1 MHLTVVVTLFV
12 SLCYSSPFDF
22 ESYNIQWEVPL
33 PVGSFLDFSLPE
45 ESNLSD
51 LTTVLPVVTLADVD
65 MTSVIPNVV
74 NISDYSVTTIV
85 LPVVTSAD
93 LDLVSVTE
101 NVADIQTDSDIN
113 VTELTTELSANFL
126 EKDISHVT
134 NPPDADIEPKVTSD
148 SAEPN
153 DLLPAQMTFIS
164 KLTFVNNT
172 LDDLVDEATDL
183 ADQAANASSNA
194 DPDNGPHPSDLSA
207 WEMLFNFM
215 DTQGG
220 LAVLFTV
227 ITIGQLPTCLPLHF
241 EYCPLYRISIFTF

>member
-12 SLCYSSPFDF
+12 SLCYSSPLDF

-33 PVGSFLDFSLPE
+33 PVGILLDYSLTE

-51 LTTVLPVVTLADVD
+51 FTTVLPVVTLADVD
-65 MTSVIPNVV
+65 MTSVTPNVV
-74 NISDYSVTTIV
+74 NISDYSVSTIV
-85 LPVVTSAD
+85 LPVVTLAD
-93 LDLVSVTE
+93 FDLVSVTE
-101 NVADIQTDSDIN
+101 NMADMQTDNDIN
-113 VTELTTELSANFL
+113 VSELTTELSANFP
-126 EKDISHVT
+126 EKDIYYVT
-134 NPPDADIEPKVTSD
+134 QFPGADKKPNLTTDSD
-148 SAEPN
+148 DLD
-153 DLLPAQMTFIS
+153 DLLPAQMTFVS

-207 WEMLFNFM
+207 WEMLFHFM

-241 EYCPLYRISIFTF
+241 EYCPLY

>member
-33 PVGSFLDFSLPE
+33 PVGSFLEFSLPE

-51 LTTVLPVVTLADVD
+51 LTTVLPFVILADVA

-74 NISDYSVTTIV
+74 NVLDYSASTAMS
-85 LPVVTSAD
+85 PVVTLAD

-101 NVADIQTDSDIN
+101 NVADIQADSDLN
-113 VTELTTELSANFL
+113 MTELTTEFSANIP
-126 EKDISHVT
+126 EGNISHVT
-134 NPPDADIEPKVTSD
+134 KLTDTDNEPKLTTD
-148 SAEPN
+148 SVDPD
-153 DLLPAQMTFIS
+153 DLLPAQMTFVS

-194 DPDNGPHPSDLSA
+194 DPDNGFHPSDPSA
-207 WEMLFNFM
+207 WELLFNFM

-241 EYCPLYRISIFTF
+241 EYCPLY

>member
-33 PVGSFLDFSLPE
+33 PVGSLLDFPLPE

-51 LTTVLPVVTLADVD
+51 LTTVLPVV
-65 MTSVIPNVV
+65 I
-74 NISDYSVTTIV
+74 
-85 LPVVTSAD
+85 SAD

-126 EKDISHVT
+126 EKDISHVI

-148 SAEPN
+148 SADPN
-153 DLLPAQMTFIS
+153 DVLPAPMTFIS

-227 ITIGQLPTCLPLHF
+227 ITIGQPPTC
-241 EYCPLYRISIFTF
+241 

>member
-33 PVGSFLDFSLPE
+33 PVGSILDFPLPE

-51 LTTVLPVVTLADVD
+51 LTTVLPFVILADVA

-74 NISDYSVTTIV
+74 NVLDYSASTAMS
-85 LPVVTSAD
+85 PVVTLAD

-101 NVADIQTDSDIN
+101 NVADIQADSDLN
-113 VTELTTELSANFL
+113 MTELTTEFSANIP
-126 EKDISHVT
+126 EGNISHVT
-134 NPPDADIEPKVTSD
+134 TDSVDPD
-148 SAEPN
+148 
-153 DLLPAQMTFIS
+153 DLLPAQMTLFS
-164 KLTFVNNT
+164 KLTLVNNT
-172 LDDLVDEATDL
+172 LDDLVEKATDL

-194 DPDNGPHPSDLSA
+194 DPDNGFHPSDPSA
-207 WEMLFNFM
+207 WELLFNFM

-241 EYCPLYRISIFTF
+241 EYCPLY

>member
-33 PVGSFLDFSLPE
+33 PVGILLDYSLTE

-51 LTTVLPVVTLADVD
+51 FTNVLPVVTLADGDMTSVIPNVVDISDYSISKTVLPVVTLAD
-65 MTSVIPNVV
+65 
-74 NISDYSVTTIV
+74 
-85 LPVVTSAD
+85 
-93 LDLVSVTE
+93 LDLVSVIE
-101 NVADIQTDSDIN
+101 NVADIQTDTDIN

-126 EKDISHVT
+126 EQGTFHV
-134 NPPDADIEPKVTSD
+134 NQLPDADTKPNLTTD
-148 SAEPN
+148 SADLD
-153 DLLPAQMTFIS
+153 DLLPAQMTFVS
-164 KLTFVNNT
+164 KVTFVNNT

-207 WEMLFNFM
+207 WEMLFHFM

-241 EYCPLYRISIFTF
+241 EYCPLY

>member
-1 MHLTVVVTLFV
+1 M
-12 SLCYSSPFDF
+12 
-22 ESYNIQWEVPL
+22 PL
-33 PVGSFLDFSLPE
+33 PVGSILDFPLPE

-51 LTTVLPVVTLADVD
+51 LTTVLPFVILADVA

-74 NISDYSVTTIV
+74 NVLDYSASTAMS
-85 LPVVTSAD
+85 PVVTLAD

-101 NVADIQTDSDIN
+101 NVADIQADSDLN
-113 VTELTTELSANFL
+113 MTELTTEFSANIP
-126 EKDISHVT
+126 EGNISHVT
-134 NPPDADIEPKVTSD
+134 KLTDTDNEPKLTTD
-148 SAEPN
+148 SVDPD
-153 DLLPAQMTFIS
+153 DLLPAQMTLFS
-164 KLTFVNNT
+164 KLTLVNNT
-172 LDDLVDEATDL
+172 LDDLVEKATDL

-194 DPDNGPHPSDLSA
+194 DPDNGPHPSDPSA

-241 EYCPLYRISIFTF
+241 EYCPLY

>member
-12 SLCYSSPFDF
+12 SLCYSSSFDF

-33 PVGSFLDFSLPE
+33 PVGSILDFPLPE

-51 LTTVLPVVTLADVD
+51 LTTVLPFVILADVA

-74 NISDYSVTTIV
+74 NVLDYSASTAMS
-85 LPVVTSAD
+85 PVVTLAD

-101 NVADIQTDSDIN
+101 NVADIQADSDLN
-113 VTELTTELSANFL
+113 MTELTTEFSANIP
-126 EKDISHVT
+126 EGNISHVT
-134 NPPDADIEPKVTSD
+134 KLTDTDNEPKLTTD
-148 SAEPN
+148 SVDPD
-153 DLLPAQMTFIS
+153 DLLPAQMTLFS
-164 KLTFVNNT
+164 KLTLVNNT
-172 LDDLVDEATDL
+172 LDDLVEKATDL

-194 DPDNGPHPSDLSA
+194 DPDNGFHPSDPSA
-207 WEMLFNFM
+207 WELLFNFM

-227 ITIGQLPTCLPLHF
+227 ITIG
-241 EYCPLYRISIFTF
+241 

>member
-33 PVGSFLDFSLPE
+33 PVGSILEFPVPE

-51 LTTVLPVVTLADVD
+51 LTTVLPFVILADVA

-74 NISDYSVTTIV
+74 NVLDYSASTAMS
-85 LPVVTSAD
+85 PVVTLAD

-101 NVADIQTDSDIN
+101 NVADIQADSDLN
-113 VTELTTELSANFL
+113 MTELTTEFSANIP
-126 EKDISHVT
+126 EGNISHVT
-134 NPPDADIEPKVTSD
+134 KLTDTDNEPKLTTD
-148 SAEPN
+148 SVDPD
-153 DLLPAQMTFIS
+153 DLLPAQMTLFS
-164 KLTFVNNT
+164 KLTLVNNT
-172 LDDLVDEATDL
+172 LDDLVEKATDL

-194 DPDNGPHPSDLSA
+194 DPDNGFHPSDPSA
-207 WEMLFNFM
+207 WELLFNFM

-241 EYCPLYRISIFTF
+241 EYCPLY

>member
-33 PVGSFLDFSLPE
+33 PVGSILDFPLPE

-51 LTTVLPVVTLADVD
+51 LTTVLPFVILADVA

-74 NISDYSVTTIV
+74 NVLDYSASTAMS
-85 LPVVTSAD
+85 PVVTLAD

-101 NVADIQTDSDIN
+101 NVADIQADSDLN
-113 VTELTTELSANFL
+113 MTELTTEFSANIP
-126 EKDISHVT
+126 EGNISHVT
-134 NPPDADIEPKVTSD
+134 KLTDTDNEPKLTTD
-148 SAEPN
+148 SVDPD
-153 DLLPAQMTFIS
+153 DLLPAQMTFVS

-207 WEMLFNFM
+207 WEMLFHFM

-241 EYCPLYRISIFTF
+241 EYCPLY

>member
-33 PVGSFLDFSLPE
+33 PVGSILDFPLPE

-51 LTTVLPVVTLADVD
+51 LTTVLPFVTLADVA
-65 MTSVIPNVV
+65 MTSVTPNVV
-74 NISDYSVTTIV
+74 NVLDYSASTAMS
-85 LPVVTSAD
+85 PVVTLAD

-101 NVADIQTDSDIN
+101 NVADIQADSDLN
-113 VTELTTELSANFL
+113 MTELTTEFSANIP
-126 EKDISHVT
+126 EGNISHVT
-134 NPPDADIEPKVTSD
+134 KLTDTDNEPKLTTD
-148 SAEPN
+148 SVDPD
-153 DLLPAQMTFIS
+153 DLLPAQMTLFS
-164 KLTFVNNT
+164 KLTLVNNT
-172 LDDLVDEATDL
+172 LDDLVEKATDL

-194 DPDNGPHPSDLSA
+194 DPDNGFHPSDPSA
-207 WEMLFNFM
+207 WELLFNFM

-227 ITIGQLPTCLPLHF
+227 ITIG
-241 EYCPLYRISIFTF
+241 